1 MLSVIFHLTIPH
13 SHLTI
18 PWAPRVH
25 VSSSPLIRAAHHP
38 SAPSYKKVP
47 KAYESPASSAWP
59 ASSSSSGQSI
69 CVPAS
74 PKHRTVH
81 LTYGNRVLIG
91 FSDFRPPP
99 GPSFPFSH
107 HGGGNLIIKLYPTL
121 CDPTDCSLPGSSVHR
136 ILQARILEW
145 VVISFSRGSFQ
156 PRDQTLQAVSCIV
169 GRFFT
174 YWATREAL
182 NPSQTLKFYPS
193 PAKTIHGVTLEWH
206 WIALLWCLIGR
217 VALTYTYTTMGKTD
231 SLWEPEVQHRE
242 LSSVLC
248 DDLGGWNGVG

>member
-18 PWAPRVH
+18 PWAPGVH

-38 SAPSYKKVP
+38 SAPPYKKVP

-107 HGGGNLIIKLYPTL
+107 HSGGSLIIKLYPTL

-136 ILQARILEW
+136 ILQARIQEGLP
-145 VVISFSRGSFQ
+145 F
-156 PRDQTLQAVSCIV
+156 
-169 GRFFT
+169 
-174 YWATREAL
+174 
-182 NPSQTLKFYPS
+182 PS
-193 PAKTIHGVTLEWH
+193 PGDVPRPGIEPE
-206 WIALLWCLIGR
+206 
-217 VALTYTYTTMGKTD
+217 YTYCQKIRYVMKNIN
-231 SLWEPEVQHRE
+231 Q
-242 LSSVLC
+242 
-248 DDLGGWNGVG
+248 